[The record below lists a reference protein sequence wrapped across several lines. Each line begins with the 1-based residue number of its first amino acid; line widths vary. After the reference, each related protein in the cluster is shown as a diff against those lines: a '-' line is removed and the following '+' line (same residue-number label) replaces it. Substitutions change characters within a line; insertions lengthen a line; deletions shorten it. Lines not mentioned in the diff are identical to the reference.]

1 MSSDLKKRVGC
12 LDSLLLLSNLH
23 VSLSLSVCRSLSL
36 SVSLCLSLSLSL
48 WVLIFQHAKC
58 DGDKNCVCHLKRSV
72 RCLDSLLLPPKPSCL
87 SVCLSVSL
95 CLSLPLSLSGSQS
108 FSMPCAMV
116 ISILYVITLKEES
129 QVPGLFAPAV

>member
-1 MSSDLKKRVGC
+1 MSSDLKRRVGC

-23 VSLSLSVCRSLSL
+23 VSLSLCVCHS
-36 SVSLCLSLSLSL
+36 LSLSLSL
-48 WVLIFQHAKC
+48 WVSIFQHAMC

-72 RCLDSLLLPPKPSCL
+72 RCLDSLLLLSKPLCL
-87 SVCLSVSL
+87 SVCLYL

-108 FSMPCAMV
+108 FSMSCAMV
-116 ISILYVITLKEES
+116 ISILYVITLQEES